1 MKQYGRSMRV
11 KINNY
16 INDIKKAQTIDEL
29 VWIKVDFSQD
39 REIAGDWPTFK
50 LLYEM
55 VEEKSE
61 TFQEEGQKY
70 TRARRPSWK
79 K

>member
-39 REIAGDWPTFK
+39 RKIAGDWPTFK

-55 VEEKSE
+55 VEDKIE

-70 TRARRPSWK
+70 TRARRPSWMK
-79 K
+79 